1 MKDKIRFGII
11 GTGKMAH
18 MMYEACMY
26 FFSHIEI
33 NIFDFDKE
41 SILSFVD
48 EYGIDKHR
56 AFFDID
62 KFIEN
67 IDVVY
72 ISTSHETHY
81 EYARML
87 LEANKHVLCEKPLVL
102 NKDKAVEL
110 FEMAK
115 KRGKILM
122 EAVKTA
128 YCPGFKGIM
137 SLIKEGRIGDIV
149 DVEVCM
155 TQINNSDSKAM
166 WDEKNGGSFI
176 EFGTYTLLPIVKL
189 LGKDSRETFIW
200 SLPTVTG
207 VDSYSKMVIVY
218 DKMCATVKTGIG
230 VKSEGQL
237 IIAGSNGY
245 ILVPSPWWLT
255 KRVEV
260 HYEDSKKVEVYDYK
274 WEINGLQYELDEFL
288 NRILLIEETYKNEC
302 NILQKNAIV
311 LEHLKKEAGITP
323 DESIWFASY
332 MQLFEQRMRPILIT
346 EKKITIN
353 SMPKI
358 WAHRG
363 CCMKYPENTLEAFE
377 AAANLQG
384 IVGIELDIQLTS
396 DGEIVVIH
404 DERINRTTNGAGKVN
419 EYSLNELKQFCI
431 TDSGCDDIYIT
442 DWRGSGTLSIPTMK
456 EVIELLKPYCIKNGL
471 LINIE
476 LKNDEIRYEGMEE
489 KILDLV
495 QENGIK
501 DYVIYS
507 SFNHESMGVI
517 KKLDSTAKTGTLAT
531 NIQDCLKGAKKNNA
545 DALHPC
551 ITGLLVNNLISENKD
566 YEGFDIRAWAGDEP
580 FYGQHKMC
588 IERDLNRYTA
598 LGVTDIITNVPEMYL
613 S

>member
-1 MKDKIRFGII
+1 MKNKIRFGII
-11 GTGKMAH
+11 GTEKMAH
-18 MMYEACMY
+18 MMYEACAY
-26 FFSHIEI
+26 FFNHIEI

-41 SILSFVD
+41 SIWSFVD
-48 EYGIDKHR
+48 EYGIDKHH
-56 AFFDID
+56 AFVDID

-67 IDVVY
+67 IDAAY

-81 EYARML
+81 EYVRML

-115 KRGKILM
+115 KREKILM

-128 YCPGFKGIM
+128 YCPGFKGIL
-137 SLIKEGRIGDIV
+137 SLIKEGRIGDVV

-155 TQINNSDSKAM
+155 TQINNSDSKVI
-166 WDEKNGGSFI
+166 WDEKNGGSFT
-176 EFGTYTLLPIVKL
+176 EFGTYALLPIVKL

-207 VDSYSKMVIVY
+207 VDSYSKMVIAY
-218 DKMCATVKTGIG
+218 DKMCATIKTGIG

-274 WEINGLQYELDEFL
+274 WEINGLQYELEEFL
-288 NRILLIEETYKNEC
+288 NLILSIEKVYKNES
-302 NILQKNAIV
+302 NIVQENAIL
-311 LEHLKKEAGITP
+311 LEHFKKEVGITS

-431 TDSGCDDIYIT
+431 TGSECDEIYIT
-442 DWRGSGTLSIPTMK
+442 DWRESGTLNIPTMK

-476 LKNDEIRYEGMEE
+476 LKNNEIRYEGMEE

-517 KKLDSTAKTGTLAT
+517 KKLDSTAKTGILAT

-551 ITGLLVNNLISENKD
+551 ITGLLVNNLIKENKD
-566 YEGFDIRAWAGDEP
+566 YDGFDIRAWTVDEP

-588 IERDLNRYTA
+588 IERNLNRYTE